1 MSLTKAVIQNL
12 STNDPPDVEVLVNP
26 TEFSISRG
34 ANYAEIPIPGATMPL
49 LQYVRGEAQV
59 LTVELFLDRSDD
71 RQSVQDDLAAL
82 RNYVNIVPSLHAPPV
97 CMFQWGDTSFTGVV
111 TSLQEKFQLFDPDGN
126 VLRARVTVSFKSYE
140 PIDIQAKSVKTQSPD
155 RYKTRTV
162 REGDRLDLIAADE
175 YGDPT
180 LWRPIAQENN
190 LASPR
195 QLAVGSV
202 LVIPTL

>member
-1 MSLTKAVIQNL
+1 
-12 STNDPPDVEVLVNP
+12 
-26 TEFSISRG
+26 
-34 ANYAEIPIPGATMPL
+34 
-49 LQYVRGEAQV
+49 
-59 LTVELFLDRSDD
+59 
-71 RQSVQDDLAAL
+71 
-82 RNYVNIVPSLHAPPV
+82 
-97 CMFQWGDTSFTGVV
+97 
-111 TSLQEKFQLFDPDGN
+111 